1 MVQTY
6 GERLKA
12 LREARGL
19 TQEQLAQKSGMDVYV
34 IKWVESGILD
44 PGMGRTARLAD
55 ALGVNPTYLAGF
67 TPPAAVAQERAA
79 ASPANARS
87 LHQKAMDVLEK
98 QLALLEKD
106 NLLQSETEAACRTI
120 DAVVSVLFF
129 LSNSQGEAIGV
140 EEVGA

>member
-19 TQEQLAQKSGMDVYV
+19 TQEQLAKKSGMDVYV

-87 LHQKAMDVLEK
+87 LHPKAMDVLEK

-106 NLLQSETEAACRTI
+106 NLLNSETEAACRII
-120 DAVVSVLFF
+120 DSMISVLYCMPDE
-129 LSNSQGEAIGV
+129 GGV
-140 EEVGA
+140 SDG

>member
-19 TQEQLAQKSGMDVYV
+19 TQEQLAQKSDMDVYV

-55 ALGVNPTYLAGF
+55 ALGVEPAVLAGLA
-67 TPPAAVAQERAA
+67 PLAAVPQERAA

-106 NLLQSETEAACRTI
+106 NLLNSETEAACRTI
-120 DAVVSVLFF
+120 DSVVAVLH
-129 LSNSQGEAIGV
+129 LLRGK
-140 EEVGA
+140 

>member
-1 MVQTY
+1 MEQTY
-6 GERLKA
+6 GARLKA

-19 TQEQLAQKSGMDVYV
+19 TQEQLAKKSGMDVYV

-106 NLLQSETEAACRTI
+106 NLLNSETEAACRII
-120 DAVVSVLFF
+120 DSMISVLYCMPDE
-129 LSNSQGEAIGV
+129 GGV
-140 EEVGA
+140 SDG

>member
-1 MVQTY
+1 MEQTY
-6 GERLKA
+6 GARLKA

-19 TQEQLAQKSGMDVYV
+19 TQEQLAKKSGMDVHV

-106 NLLQSETEAACRTI
+106 NLLNSETEAACRII
-120 DAVVSVLFF
+120 DSMISVLYCMPDE
-129 LSNSQGEAIGV
+129 GGV
-140 EEVGA
+140 SDG

>member
-1 MVQTY
+1 MFQTY

-12 LREARGL
+12 LREARVLTVEELAERAGL
-19 TQEQLAQKSGMDVYV
+19 DESYV
-34 IKWVESGILD
+34 WSVEESALEL
-44 PGMGRTARLAD
+44 GMGHTARLAD
-55 ALGVNPTYLAGF
+55 ALGVEPEVLAGLA
-67 TPPAAVAQERAA
+67 PLAAVPQERAA

-106 NLLQSETEAACRTI
+106 NLLQSETEAACRTV

-140 EEVGA
+140 KEVET

>member
-1 MVQTY
+1 MEQTY

-12 LREARGL
+12 IREARGL
-19 TQEQLAQKSGMDVYV
+19 TVEELAERAGLDESYV
-34 IKWVESGILD
+34 WSVEESALEL
-44 PGMGRTARLAD
+44 GMGHTARLAD
-55 ALGVNPTYLAGF
+55 ALGVKPEVLAGLA
-67 TPPAAVAQERAA
+67 PLAAVAQERAA
-79 ASPANARS
+79 ATPAKARS

>member
-19 TQEQLAQKSGMDVYV
+19 TQEQLAQKSDMDVYV

-106 NLLQSETEAACRTI
+106 NLLNSETEAACRII
-120 DAVVSVLFF
+120 DSMISVLYCMPDE
-129 LSNSQGEAIGV
+129 GGV
-140 EEVGA
+140 SDG

>member
-1 MVQTY
+1 MEQTY
-6 GERLKA
+6 GARLKA

-79 ASPANARS
+79 ASTSDTRNP
-87 LHQKAMDVLEK
+87 HQKAMDVLEK

-106 NLLQSETEAACRTI
+106 NLLNSETEAACRII
-120 DAVVSVLFF
+120 DSMISVLYCMPDE
-129 LSNSQGEAIGV
+129 GGV
-140 EEVGA
+140 SDG

>member
-1 MVQTY
+1 MEQTY

-12 LREARGL
+12 IREARGL
-19 TQEQLAQKSGMDVYV
+19 TVEELAERAGLDESYV
-34 IKWVESGILD
+34 WSVEESALEL
-44 PGMGRTARLAD
+44 GMGHTARLAD
-55 ALGVNPTYLAGF
+55 ALGVEPEVLAGLA
-67 TPPAAVAQERAA
+67 PLAAVAQERAA
-79 ASPANARS
+79 ATPAKARS

>member
-12 LREARGL
+12 LREDIGL
-19 TQEQLAQKSGMDVYV
+19 TVKELAEKSGMEAYA
-34 IKWVESGILD
+34 IKCIELGAFE
-44 PGMGRTARLAD
+44 PGMGHTARLAD
-55 ALGVNPTYLAGF
+55 ALGVAPAVLAGLA
-67 TPPAAVAQERAA
+67 PPAAVPQERAA

-140 EEVGA
+140 KEVET

>member
-106 NLLQSETEAACRTI
+106 NLLNSETEAACRII
-120 DAVVSVLFF
+120 DSMISVLYCMPDE
-129 LSNSQGEAIGV
+129 GGV
-140 EEVGA
+140 SDG

>member
-12 LREARGL
+12 LREDRGL

-67 TPPAAVAQERAA
+67 TPPAAAAQERAA

-106 NLLQSETEAACRTI
+106 NLLNSETEAACRII
-120 DAVVSVLFF
+120 DSMISVLYCMPDE
-129 LSNSQGEAIGV
+129 GGV
-140 EEVGA
+140 SDG

>member
-1 MVQTY
+1 MEQTY

-12 LREARGL
+12 LREDRGL
-19 TQEQLAQKSGMDVYV
+19 TQEQLAKKSGMDVYV

-106 NLLQSETEAACRTI
+106 NLLNSETEAACRII
-120 DAVVSVLFF
+120 DSMISVLYCMPDE
-129 LSNSQGEAIGV
+129 GGV
-140 EEVGA
+140 SDG

>member
-19 TQEQLAQKSGMDVYV
+19 TQEQLAQKSDMDVYV

-79 ASPANARS
+79 ASPAKARS

-106 NLLQSETEAACRTI
+106 NLLNSETEAACRII
-120 DAVVSVLFF
+120 DSMISVLYCMPDE
-129 LSNSQGEAIGV
+129 GGV
-140 EEVGA
+140 SDG

>member
-1 MVQTY
+1 MEQTY
-6 GERLKA
+6 GARLKA

-19 TQEQLAQKSGMDVYV
+19 TQEQLAKKSGMDVHV

-55 ALGVNPTYLAGF
+55 TLGVNPTYLAGF

-106 NLLQSETEAACRTI
+106 NLLNSETEAACRII
-120 DAVVSVLFF
+120 DSMISVLYCMPDE
-129 LSNSQGEAIGV
+129 GGV
-140 EEVGA
+140 SDG

>member
-19 TQEQLAQKSGMDVYV
+19 TQEQLAQKSDMDVYV

-67 TPPAAVAQERAA
+67 TPPAAVPQERAA
-79 ASPANARS
+79 ASPAKARS

-106 NLLQSETEAACRTI
+106 NLLNSETEAACRII
-120 DAVVSVLFF
+120 DSMISVLYCMPDE
-129 LSNSQGEAIGV
+129 GGV
-140 EEVGA
+140 SDG